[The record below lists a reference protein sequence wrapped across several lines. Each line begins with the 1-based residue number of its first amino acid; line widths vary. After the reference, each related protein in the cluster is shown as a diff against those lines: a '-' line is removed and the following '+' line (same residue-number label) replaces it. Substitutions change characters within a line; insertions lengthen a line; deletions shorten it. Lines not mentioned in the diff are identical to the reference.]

1 MPWWDSTVNQPK
13 LKSRFIVVFGD
24 MFIPS
29 IKTITKPSF
38 EVDTKTYKLMNH
50 HFNYPG
56 TVKWNPV
63 SVSLVCMNPS
73 DLRQGSEAPTQG
85 LDTSELLWQIIQNSG
100 YYYPD
105 APGHALGRLS
115 SGVDEL
121 GNQVGTTISSPEKAS
136 MIANGFGPGLYGRP
150 SYQPGGSSSNLNQR
164 VKIIQV
170 TSGENEAKQLYP
182 VEQWDLIN
190 PMVRSINFGDLSY
203 DDDALVEYT
212 LDITYDYAK
221 YEKYTTYRNPIPIN
235 ELWQSYSKDNQ
246 SLVDQFLATT
256 DSQVGAGAE
265 AARREQA
272 AIEQY
277 QRETDPVQASIDS
290 INNVN
295 FSDFSAARTKEI
307 TGN

>member
-1 MPWWDSTVNQPK
+1 
-13 LKSRFIVVFGD
+13 
-24 MFIPS
+24 
-29 IKTITKPSF
+29 
-38 EVDTKTYKLMNH
+38 
-50 HFNYPG
+50 
-56 TVKWNPV
+56 
-63 SVSLVCMNPS
+63 MNPS
-73 DLRQGSEAPTQG
+73 DFREGSAAPTQG

-105 APGHALGRLS
+105 APGHILGREALG
-115 SGVDEL
+115 VDDL
-121 GNQVGTTISSPEKAS
+121 GNQIGGATISSPEKAS
-136 MIANGFGPGLYGRP
+136 MVANGFGPGLYGRP
-150 SYQPGGSSSNLNQR
+150 DYQPGGSSSNLNQR

-170 TSGENEAKQLYP
+170 TSGENDAKQLYP
-182 VEQWDLIN
+182 TEQWDLIN
-190 PMVRSINFGDLSY
+190 PMVKSINFGDLSY
-203 DDDALVEYT
+203 DDDGLVEYT

-221 YEKYTTYRNPIPIN
+221 YEKYSTYRNPIPIN

-246 SLVDQFLATT
+246 LLVDQLIAKTN
-256 DSQVGAGAE
+256 SQVGAGAE

>member
-105 APGHALGRLS
+105 APGHTLGRGSIS
-115 SGVDEL
+115 SDGA
-121 GNQVGTTISSPEKAS
+121 TISTPEKAS
-136 MIANGFGPGLYGRP
+136 MIANGFGPGLYGEP

-246 SLVDQFLATT
+246 SLADQFIAET
-256 DSQVGAGAE
+256 DSLVGAGAE
-265 AARREQA
+265 AGRQENQ
-272 AIEQY
+272 Q
-277 QRETDPVQASIDS
+277 QTDPAVQASIDS
-290 INNVN
+290 INRVN
-295 FSDFSAARTKEI
+295 FSDFSEEKTKEI